1 MKRRDFLGASSAG
14 AAVLLSSLKPAA
26 ATKGLQAAPPDKTGF
41 TPHAPLPT
49 GEADRVPFTPA
60 ELRQIKRQYEYDL
73 YEDFLPFMEKHVID
87 HELGSFMCHADRDG
101 TRLSSEKT
109 AWYTGRGIWVY
120 SFLYNNLTHDPK
132 HLEVARRAVEFILKH
147 KPARDGLWPQTFTR
161 EGKAIG
167 APDARTYADLF
178 IAAGLAEFSAAAA
191 DLRYWDTAKEILLK
205 CQRIYDRPDFCPEIV
220 NDYKL
225 PGAAPL
231 PGARVQG
238 VWFTTLSLATT
249 LLRHRHDEQ
258 VSAVADRCLDAVMN
272 RHWNPEF
279 GLNNEILAHDFSR
292 PPNDLARFVYTGHG
306 IETLWMVMDEAVRR
320 KDRAL
325 FELAAAR
332 LRRTAEVAWD
342 GVYGGVFRSLNDVD
356 KNLWFTD
363 KVLWA
368 QEEVL
373 IGMMLAA
380 EHTGNA
386 WARSWF
392 VKMHN
397 YVHEKWPLAKHGFS
411 LWDNA
416 TDRKVTFVLHS
427 NRIENFHHPRHLML
441 NLLAASRLLANGG
454 RVSGIFA

>member
-1 MKRRDFLGASSAG
+1 
-14 AAVLLSSLKPAA
+14 
-26 ATKGLQAAPPDKTGF
+26 
-41 TPHAPLPT
+41 
-49 GEADRVPFTPA
+49 
-60 ELRQIKRQYEYDL
+60 
-73 YEDFLPFMEKHVID
+73 
-87 HELGSFMCHADRDG
+87 
-101 TRLSSEKT
+101 
-109 AWYTGRGIWVY
+109 
-120 SFLYNNLTHDPK
+120 
-132 HLEVARRAVEFILKH
+132 
-147 KPARDGLWPQTFTR
+147 
-161 EGKAIG
+161 
-167 APDARTYADLF
+167 
-178 IAAGLAEFSAAAA
+178 
-191 DLRYWDTAKEILLK
+191 
-205 CQRIYDRPDFCPEIV
+205 
-220 NDYKL
+220 
-225 PGAAPL
+225 
-231 PGARVQG
+231 
-238 VWFTTLSLATT
+238 LSLATT
-249 LLRHRHDEQ
+249 LLRHRHDER
-258 VSAVADRCLDAVMN
+258 VLAVADRCLDAVMN

-332 LRRTAEVAWD
+332 LRRTVEVAWD

-368 QEEVL
+368 QEEAL

-386 WARSWF
+386 WARRRF
-392 VKMHN
+392 AKLYN
-397 YVHEKWPLAKHGFS
+397 YIHEKWPLAKYGFS